1 MCPYFAPSGA
11 FRGRTYPAVT
21 RGGGLLSFMSR
32 RSEKSPSASSAAAHT
47 SLVVLPG
54 AREAFT
60 PRELVS
66 AYEDFVR
73 GEPQYLYAETG
84 IEASAYRF
92 GTRVLLVYE
101 ETETGAIV
109 LIHPTS

>member
-1 MCPYFAPSGA
+1 
-11 FRGRTYPAVT
+11 
-21 RGGGLLSFMSR
+21 MSR

-47 SLVVLPG
+47 SVVVLPS

-60 PRELVS
+60 PRELGC

-73 GEPQYLYAETG
+73 GEPRYLDAESG

-92 GTRVLLVYE
+92 GARVLLVYE
-101 ETETGAIV
+101 ESETGAIV
-109 LIHPTS
+109 LFHPTS